1 MLMQLASRNSSFC
14 TWSVHA
20 VYSAHNACVSVGCSS
35 AAGSTRYSCFQLLC
49 LVNRRSR
56 TWSSTAW
63 FWRGN
68 SHTQPAGFCS
78 GLSGSVLRQNYS
90 TSSARVNDPLTW
102 KHVHVC
108 SVCSDGQKM
117 SKRKKNY
124 PDPSLIVQNYG
135 ADALRWAKHTDDSNT
150 NMSDLQND
158 HAFSFAAFTVS
169 TNINLW
175 TILNSPWST
184 VETWAYG

>member
-35 AAGSTRYSCFQLLC
+35 AAGSTRYSCSQLLC

-68 SHTQPAGFCS
+68 SHTHS
-78 GLSGSVLRQNYS
+78 LRA
-90 TSSARVNDPLTW
+90 SARACQAPSSGRITVLVQHVLMTHWPGNMCMCVLCAAMDRKWASVRRITPTPAWLCRTTAPTRSGERNTLMIRTQTW
-102 KHVHVC
+102 VTSRIIMLLVLL
-108 SVCSDGQKM
+108 
-117 SKRKKNY
+117 
-124 PDPSLIVQNYG
+124 PSQYLLI
-135 ADALRWAKHTDDSNT
+135 LICEP
-150 NMSDLQND
+150 
-158 HAFSFAAFTVS
+158 F
-169 TNINLW
+169 
-175 TILNSPWST
+175 
-184 VETWAYG
+184 